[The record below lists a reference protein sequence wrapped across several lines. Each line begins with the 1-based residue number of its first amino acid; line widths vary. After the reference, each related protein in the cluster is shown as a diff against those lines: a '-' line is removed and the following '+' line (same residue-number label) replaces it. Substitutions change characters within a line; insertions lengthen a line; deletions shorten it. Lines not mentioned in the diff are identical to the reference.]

1 MTHPATAAADAIRAR
16 LRQMADGER
25 ARVLQR
31 YFKTGPGGYGEG
43 DVFLGITVPELRGL
57 AKSLGEVPD
66 ETPEELLQS
75 GVHEERSL
83 ALMLMVRAF
92 QRAAEAGR
100 RHVYRTY
107 MRHLDRVDNW
117 DLVDGSAEHIVGAYL
132 ADRDRSP
139 LLRLAASKRLW
150 DRRIAIVSTF
160 HYIKRGEF
168 EETLNIARILCHDGE
183 DLIHKATGW
192 MLREVGKRHRPAEEA
207 FLLEHYRRMPR
218 TMLRYAIER
227 FPEPR
232 RQAYLKGTA

>member
-1 MTHPATAAADAIRAR
+1 MTHQATAAADAIRVR

-31 YFKTGPGGYGEG
+31 YFKTGPGEYAEG
-43 DVFLGITVPELRGL
+43 DVFLGITVPRLRGL
-57 AKSLGEVPD
+57 AKSLGEVPP
-66 ETPEELLQS
+66 ETSAELLCS
-75 GVHEERSL
+75 EVHEDRSL

-92 QRAAEAGR
+92 QRADDPGKR
-100 RHVYRTY
+100 GIYRMY
-107 MRHLDRVDNW
+107 MSHLERVDNW

-150 DRRIAIVSTF
+150 ERRIAIVSTL

-168 EETLNIARILCHDGE
+168 EETLHIARILLQDGE
-183 DLIHKATGW
+183 ALIHKATGW

-207 FLLEHYRRMPR
+207 FLLEHYRSMPR
-218 TMLRYAIER
+218 TMLRYAVER

-232 RQAYLKGTA
+232 RRAYLRGTA